1 MGIARYL
8 SALTLLGAL
17 LTTALGGVVMVGW
30 YAHLIPLI
38 QVHPNWVPMQFNTAL
53 GFAQLG
59 LALFSIHFRYS
70 TLTKVLAI
78 VVVIL
83 GGLTLSQ
90 YLTGLSLGID
100 QLFME
105 HYITTRTISPGRMA
119 PNSALCF
126 LLSGI
131 GLLMLVQRRFDR
143 GLPGAAIVGALI
155 TGLGTVALLGYIS
168 QVEAAYGWGRW
179 TRMAIHTAIG
189 FIVVGL
195 TIVLQAQRLQV
206 NRNYR
211 PPAFMWSWVVGI
223 TGTTVTVAFW
233 QALFS
238 DPVFRLGTLD
248 RDRALL
254 AKTLLDRALNDRIDY
269 LGWVPFGVLV
279 LGLASSL
286 TLSITVWFVGQFKA
300 QILALQAAQV
310 KILELNEQLEQISY
324 TDSLTGIANRR
335 RFDLVAERELSHAR
349 LHQTYLAFIVLD
361 IDYFKIY
368 NDCHGHL
375 RGDEYLRQVAQVI
388 QSSCCRST
396 SLVARYGGEEF
407 IILLPD
413 ADLATGQEIAER
425 ILADLKRLRLPHP
438 QSPVSR
444 WITLSAG
451 VTATIPDEETTV
463 DALFT
468 HADQA
473 LYHAKAQGRARVV
486 AQAFTIATR
495 FAREQPTHP

>member
-38 QVHPNWVPMQFNTAL
+38 QVHPAWVPMQFNTAL
-53 GFAQLG
+53 GFVQLG

-105 HYITTRTISPGRMA
+105 HYITTRTGRMA

-143 GLPGAAIVGALI
+143 GLPGAAILGALI
-155 TGLGTVALLGYIS
+155 TGLRTVALLGYIS

-179 TRMAIHTAIG
+179 TRMALHTAIG

-248 RDRALL
+248 SALL
-254 AKTLLDRALNDRIDY
+254 DSALLESALLDKTLLDRALNDRTDY
-269 LGWVPFGVLV
+269 LSWVPFGILV

-349 LHQTYLAFIVLD
+349 LHQTYLAFIIVD

-368 NDCHGHL
+368 NDYHGHL
-375 RGDEYLRQVAQVI
+375 RGDECLRQVAQAL

-413 ADLATGQEIAER
+413 ADLAAGQEIAER
-425 ILADLKRLRLPHP
+425 ILADLNRLRLPHP
-438 QSPVSR
+438 QSPVSQ

-451 VTATIPDEETTV
+451 VTATIPDAETTV
-463 DALFT
+463 DALFS

-473 LYHAKAQGRARVV
+473 LYQAKAQGRARVV

-495 FAREQPTHP
+495 FAS

>member
-38 QVHPNWVPMQFNTAL
+38 QVHPAWVPMQFNTAL
-53 GFAQLG
+53 GFVQLG

-105 HYITTRTISPGRMA
+105 HYITARTISPGRMA

-143 GLPGAAIVGALI
+143 GLPGAAILGALI

-179 TRMAIHTAIG
+179 TRMALHTAIG

-223 TGTTVTVAFW
+223 TGTTVTVAF
-233 QALFS
+233 
-238 DPVFRLGTLD
+238 
-248 RDRALL
+248 
-254 AKTLLDRALNDRIDY
+254 
-269 LGWVPFGVLV
+269 
-279 LGLASSL
+279 
-286 TLSITVWFVGQFKA
+286 
-300 QILALQAAQV
+300 
-310 KILELNEQLEQISY
+310 
-324 TDSLTGIANRR
+324 
-335 RFDLVAERELSHAR
+335 
-349 LHQTYLAFIVLD
+349 
-361 IDYFKIY
+361 
-368 NDCHGHL
+368 
-375 RGDEYLRQVAQVI
+375 
-388 QSSCCRST
+388 
-396 SLVARYGGEEF
+396 
-407 IILLPD
+407 
-413 ADLATGQEIAER
+413 
-425 ILADLKRLRLPHP
+425 
-438 QSPVSR
+438 
-444 WITLSAG
+444 
-451 VTATIPDEETTV
+451 
-463 DALFT
+463 
-468 HADQA
+468 
-473 LYHAKAQGRARVV
+473 
-486 AQAFTIATR
+486 
-495 FAREQPTHP
+495 